1 MQCEARRVRLQL
13 EAMLEARAR
22 GETAQPCL
30 EESWASWFLRSAT
43 SALDASAAS
52 LLALVATMSS
62 SIVPCAT
69 VAIEEGEGPLEHR
82 QVPVRGEDVA
92 TA

>member
-1 MQCEARRVRLQL
+1 M
-13 EAMLEARAR
+13 
-22 GETAQPCL
+22 L
-30 EESWASWFLRSAT
+30 EESWTSWFLRSAT

-52 LLALVATMSS
+52 LLALVAAMSS

-69 VAIEEGEGPLEHR
+69 VAIEEGEGPREHR

-92 TA
+92 AA